1 MLGDTRNLD
10 KFFLL
15 FLRNIC
21 DHEFQCWQKAQSA
34 LLNHWTNDQG
44 RNTFCLITVPT
55 SQLGPFEAQ
64 SPSSVLYQLL
74 PALLAAFLPD
84 AIGFEDAV
92 WAQAFSNGNVW
103 HLETMLKR
111 EERIQQGMHKKN
123 NWYCGRARF
132 TPLGFLYSSVFMQR
146 YQHIF
151 EDILPSIYSPHHL
164 IFPLN

>member
-1 MLGDTRNLD
+1 MITNFSADKKPKALCWTTERTTRD
-10 KFFLL
+10 
-15 FLRNIC
+15 
-21 DHEFQCWQKAQSA
+21 
-34 LLNHWTNDQG
+34 

-55 SQLGPFEAQ
+55 SQLGPFEAP

-92 WAQAFSNGNVW
+92 WAQAFNDGNVW

-123 NWYCGRARF
+123 KWYCGRARF